1 MANLTTDQLQNS
13 KLNGVS
19 SGPHTFTTEGEKAGS
34 AENVHS
40 EAKFSV
46 TDEKS
51 NNLITKGIVSGKYNV
66 YPKNLLN
73 HIVWSWQ
80 PNHNTPGY
88 VTGSLKCELDGAGTE
103 DNMISMEGG
112 YAYLNF
118 RGLEYTPPTNEKSQ
132 RYTKETITLEY
143 PANSTY
149 GEDGATITLENL
161 YDLGQIEYNTPA
173 PVIYYNVEN
182 DPDENMYLV
191 NSNGNMTSSFKF
203 DSGKY
208 DDVFVRVL
216 PNIPKDATLGTVS
229 GEVTIHKPR
238 TFDLIG
244 ANDYTVSYT
253 ANPFYLI
260 VDNSGSAF
268 KITEPDN
275 TGAKTSDRE
284 CTINFSFD
292 KETNNVRPDAVV
304 SGGLRGDETSVT
316 IYQSGGDSTLPSPTI
331 TYEWKYYDE
340 NSLILGE
347 AETILSYF
355 SRIVFNGNAATFN
368 WKENPN
374 SKGYSKG
381 TISWKTAPTNPG
393 TNEGDEQYLTLQG
406 LTMAEPKNATKRSCK
421 IHCIVRAENAQN
433 APIGN
438 IKGTYVYSKNTYYG
452 VDTSCIISQNG
463 TSWESPDLYLNLKVT
478 PASTNPSNV
487 TNDSSRIPSC
497 TINGSTSASVRVYTD
512 GKGNMLHDEIK
523 LVLSNNMPTTITGKN
538 SGTIPIAGGANNPNP
553 GTFGP
558 FTKIYVYYYNG
569 KDEVSWALNSIIPAM
584 AECKYTI
591 SAEISKYGS
600 TTKNANDSALVT
612 NGIKSIE
619 ITDGGNEQ
627 QNETY
632 KSEIVRVS
640 NSNPNYF
647 CVTPSYVTIDAMK
660 AQMIT
665 GGYLSMF
672 TVATSAP
679 NAASLT
685 SVKGSNIVEDG
696 DYIRCDLS
704 AIGTNTTDQETT
716 IKLSTGTDV
725 KLSIDTFNYVLKGQ
739 NYSGTI
745 AFTFTPV
752 NSTGD
757 NGSITPETNVS
768 ITETNP
774 IIGTITSRNRGSY
787 NTNYKIETDLDG
799 YVNVGNTAG
808 SRTVSL
814 NLVGL
819 SSLGSTI
826 GLNTNILPK
835 SVKYNVKG
843 VLNDDV
849 VGNDS
854 LKGTTVVEGTVT
866 ISAGAPYTPRYEWLF
881 TPADGVTGVTL
892 SNANTTTVTINYPAN
907 TNPSNTSTPAAWTWK
922 VAEGTT
928 FPDNAEPGTPIFTCS
943 NGISGGQDERTLGTL
958 FCGMYIDDL
967 GIGVPLGTVTV
978 KQAGMAAGTI
988 TAGAII
994 NVSSLT
1000 TNATCTLRKST
1011 AASGSGSTSILI
1023 NGGETVVIDTISPTS
1038 TTSNRTFLGIDSS
1051 CSLNVNANSIVV
1063 NPLEST
1069 TKTASLRISSVD
1081 NNGTDLGSSIK
1092 CYYSCNSSVNLSL
1105 SAKIINGEIQHLSSM
1120 EGDSSISRTLKY
1132 TGYDESHKG
1141 LYTFTDTATITPR
1154 WYSGNTTYWN
1164 PTSTAFSS
1172 EYTPD
1177 KTKPQSFSV
1186 TLSAL
1191 VEGTICATGTASVKV
1206 YDVTYKYKIA
1216 DHRLTVPKSMSY
1228 TAFETTP
1235 GDTWSVPV
1243 TQSVVVQRCGSGDGG
1258 QTWETTYNT
1267 TTTGFVAYYGYGVPS
1282 SSAIPAYTLAYYP
1295 ETTSTYYQQMTQ
1307 GANGSDGNT
1316 KQIKFWSVV
1325 CTHDGQTSMVGASSV
1340 WNWYGR
1346 SFYNN

>member
-73 HIVWSWQ
+73 RIVWSWQ

-112 YAYLNF
+112 SAYLNF
-118 RGLEYTPPTNEKSQ
+118 QGLEYTPPTNEKSE

-161 YDLGQIEYNTPA
+161 HDLGQIAYNTPA
-173 PVIYYNVEN
+173 PIIYYNVEN

-191 NSNGNMTSSFKF
+191 NSDGNMTSSFKF

-216 PNIPKDATLGTVS
+216 PNVPKDATLGTVS
-229 GEVTIHKPR
+229 GTPMISKYNNRIHGG
-238 TFDLIG
+238 DS
-244 ANDYTVSYT
+244 DEYTVSYT
-253 ANPFYLI
+253 ANTIGLI
-260 VDNSGSAF
+260 ADNAGQSF
-268 KITEPDN
+268 NITEPDN
-275 TGAKTSDRE
+275 TGAKTTDRE
-284 CTINFSFD
+284 VTLNFSFN
-292 KETNNVRPDAVV
+292 KETNNVRPDASV
-304 SGGLRGDETSVT
+304 SSGLIGDETSVT
-316 IYQSGGDSTLPSPTI
+316 IYQSGGDSTLPSPNI
-331 TYEWKYYDE
+331 TYRWVYYE
-340 NSLILGE
+340 EYSSLLGGDPV
-347 AETILSYF
+347 LSYF
-355 SRIVFNGNAATFN
+355 SSVAIRNRLAIFN

-381 TISWKTAPTNPG
+381 TISWKTAPTNPS

-406 LTMAEPKNATKRSCK
+406 LTMVEPTNAKQRYCEP
-421 IHCIVRAENAQN
+421 ICVVRVENAQN

-438 IKGTYVYSKNTYYG
+438 LEGNCGYALIGSQMTPYYG
-452 VDTSCIISQNG
+452 VIAKSIISQEG

-497 TINGSTSASVRVYTD
+497 TINGSTTASVRVYTD

-523 LVLSNNMPTTITGKN
+523 LVLSNNMPSTTTGKN
-538 SGTIPIAGGANNPNP
+538 SGTIPITGGANNPNP
-553 GTFGP
+553 ATFGP
-558 FTKIYVYYYNG
+558 FTKIYVYYYDG
-569 KDEVSWALNSIIPAM
+569 KNEVNWALNSIPAM
-584 AECKYTI
+584 SECKYSI

-600 TTKNANDSALVT
+600 TTKNANDSTLVT
-612 NGIKSIE
+612 NGIKTIE

-647 CVTPSYVTIDAMK
+647 YVTPSYVTIDPIK

-665 GGYLSMF
+665 SGYLSMF
-672 TVATSAP
+672 TVATSAS

-725 KLSIDTFNYVLKGQ
+725 KLSIDTFNYLLKGQ

-752 NSTGD
+752 RTVIGGT
-757 NGSITPETNVS
+757 GSITPETNVS

-774 IIGTITSRNRGSY
+774 IIGTITSRNRGTY
-787 NTNYKIETDLDG
+787 ANNYKINTDSDG
-799 YVNVGNTAG
+799 YVNVGNSAG
-808 SRTVSL
+808 SKTVSL
-814 NLVGL
+814 VN
-819 SSLGSTI
+819 SISI
-826 GLNTNILPK
+826 GTVIQGNTLPQ

-866 ISAGAPYTPRYEWLF
+866 ISAGVPYTPRYEWIF

-892 SNANTTTVTINYPAN
+892 SNADTTTVTINYPAN
-907 TNPSNTSTPAAWTWK
+907 TNPSNTSTPATWTWK
-922 VAEGTT
+922 VSEGDT
-928 FPDNAEPGTPIFTCS
+928 FPDTVEPGTPVFTCS
-943 NGISGGQDERTLGTL
+943 NGITGGQDERTLGTL

-967 GIGVPLGTVTV
+967 GIGIDIGSVTV
-978 KQAGMAAGTI
+978 KQAGIAAGTT
-988 TAGAII
+988 TAGATI
-994 NVSSLT
+994 NASSLT
-1000 TNATCTLRKST
+1000 NAICTLRKST
-1011 AASGSGSTSILI
+1011 AASGSGSTSVTIS
-1023 NGGETVVIDTISPTS
+1023 GGETVVIDSILPIS
-1038 TTSNRTFLGIDSS
+1038 TTSNRTFLGIDSN

-1063 NPLEST
+1063 NPLENT

-1092 CYYSCNSSVNLSL
+1092 CYYSCNSMVKLSFEV
-1105 SAKIINGEIQHLSSM
+1105 KTVNGERQFLINNSTT
-1120 EGDSSISRTLKY
+1120 SRTLKY

-1141 LYTFTDTATITPR
+1141 LYKFTDTTTITPR
-1154 WYSGNTTYWN
+1154 WSSGNTTYWD
-1164 PTSTAFSS
+1164 PISTAFSS

-1191 VEGTICATGTASVKV
+1191 IEDTICATGTASVKV

-1216 DHRLTVPKSMSY
+1216 DHRLTVPSLSY

-1235 GDTWSVPV
+1235 GDTWGVPV

-1267 TTTGFVAYYGYGVPS
+1267 TTTGFVAYYGYGVPTS
-1282 SSAIPAYTLAYYP
+1282 STYPVYTMAYYP
-1295 ETTSTYYQQMTQ
+1295 NTTSTYYQQMTQ

-1316 KQIKFWSVV
+1316 KQIHFWSVV
-1325 CTHDGQTSMVGASSV
+1325 CTHDGQTNMVADTSV
-1340 WNWYGR
+1340 WNWYGI